1 MNKIFHLHKSD
12 LNAFKHKMSKLR
24 YNEPPKDLVKKK
36 KAKRRQ
42 SNKSKRANH

>member
-1 MNKIFHLHKSD
+1 MNELFYLHKSD
-12 LNAFKHKMSKLR
+12 FKDFGHKMSKLR
-24 YNEPPKDLVKKK
+24 YNELPKDLAKKK